1 MLDEPEHW
9 CQNDDEGRESSSRFE
24 NAEGNHDDDDDD
36 GAAKVSGKM
45 EASKRRKLRNPDADM
60 HDIEK
65 SYPVTDSSPPRNP
78 WRSDEDPFSFLG
90 RVYKVSFA
98 W

>member
-9 CQNDDEGRESSSRFE
+9 CQNDDEGLESSSRFE
-24 NAEGNHDDDDDD
+24 NAEGSRDDDDD
-36 GAAKVSGKM
+36 GAKVSGKM

-60 HDIEK
+60 RDIEE
-65 SYPVTDSSPPRNP
+65 SYSVTDSSPRNP
-78 WRSDEDPFSFLG
+78 WRSDEDPFSFRG